1 MNTRDI
7 RRKTP
12 VTLLA
17 ASIGLVLSMPS
28 ACAQDA
34 AATPEPAGQATEL
47 DTVVVTGY
55 RASLERAIDIK
66 RGEVGMVDA
75 IVHRHKMRETLIRLT
90 DLLLKRPQ
98 TEPTPVAA

>member
-28 ACAQDA
+28 AFAQDA
-34 AATPEPAGQATEL
+34 AATPEPAGQAPGLGGL
-47 DTVVVTGY
+47 DLDREEPFEGSGQAQTLG
-55 RASLERAIDIK
+55 
-66 RGEVGMVDA
+66 VGAVQDGG
-75 IVHRHKMRETLIRLT
+75 
-90 DLLLKRPQ
+90 
-98 TEPTPVAA
+98 

>member
-28 ACAQDA
+28 AFAQDA

-55 RASLERAIDIK
+55 RASLELVRARTNYQN
-66 RGEVGMVDA
+66 RGRFPAKTQKVACASFFSYVLSG
-75 IVHRHKMRETLIRLT
+75 TLPWVK
-90 DLLLKRPQ
+90 DGSCG
-98 TEPTPVAA
+98 

>member
-17 ASIGLVLSMPS
+17 ASIGLALSLPS
-28 ACAQDA
+28 ALAQEA

-66 RGEVGMVDA
+66 RGEVGMSTRSWPRTSA
-75 IVHRHKMRETLIRLT
+75 NSRT
-90 DLLLKRPQ
+90 
-98 TEPTPVAA
+98 